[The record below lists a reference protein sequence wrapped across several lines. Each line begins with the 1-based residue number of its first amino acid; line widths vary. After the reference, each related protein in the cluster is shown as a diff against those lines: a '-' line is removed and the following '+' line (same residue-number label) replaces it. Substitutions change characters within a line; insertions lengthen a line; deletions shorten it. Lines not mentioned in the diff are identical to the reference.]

1 MADKQLA
8 SASEMYEKVEAAS
21 RYGTPK
27 GSGFVDAIVHFA
39 RLVENQAEQA
49 EVVDGILDV
58 DLDDC
63 TPAYRNEFKRTWRK
77 IARRLDAIAEE
88 S

>member
-1 MADKQLA
+1 MGDRQLA
-8 SASEMYEKVEAAS
+8 DAGEMYEKVEDAI
-21 RYGTPK
+21 REPK

-39 RLVENQAEQA
+39 RLVENQSEHA